1 MPLSKAHTLTGA
13 EIKCWHLRD
22 AHLTDYNTLTH
33 IFHSHSHKQM
43 NVSHIIILAL
53 LIMCPALSSGQGTF
67 TIMSYNIEN
76 AFDTI
81 HDEGKNDYE
90 FLTGGVRHWSTYRL
104 FKKLRSVGKVIAAAN
119 EQKPTDLIALC
130 EVENENVM
138 DCLTKKTPLTNM
150 GYRYVMTS
158 SQDER
163 GIDVALLYSPF
174 TFHLISHSSI
184 YVSTEKKK
192 TRDILHVTGTILSGD
207 TIDAY
212 VVHMPSK
219 LGGKE
224 SEELSI
230 HATGILIQ
238 HIDSVSA
245 KRTHPNVILMGDFNA
260 DDDAKQIKML
270 TRKGLLTNITRRLT
284 PGTYYFQGKWSC
296 IDHIL
301 TRTTS
306 ITHMRSR
313 VLALPFLLEEDE
325 LRRTKKP
332 YRTFLG
338 PAYHGGVS
346 DHLPL
351 VSTFSL
357 P

>member
-1 MPLSKAHTLTGA
+1 MKA
-13 EIKCWHLRD
+13 
-22 AHLTDYNTLTH
+22 
-33 IFHSHSHKQM
+33 
-43 NVSHIIILAL
+43 SHIILLASI
-53 LIMCPALSSGQGTF
+53 IMCPALLSGQGTF

-90 FLTGGVRHWSTYRL
+90 FLIGGVRHWNSYRL

-119 EQKPTDLIALC
+119 EQRPADLIGLC

-138 DCLTKKTPLTNM
+138 NCLTQKTPLANL

-174 TFHLISHSSI
+174 TFHLICHSSI
-184 YVSTEKKK
+184 YVSTAKKK
-192 TRDILHVTGTILSGD
+192 TRDILHVAGTISSGD

-212 VVHMPSK
+212 VVHLPSK
-219 LGGKE
+219 LGGRA

-230 HATGILIQ
+230 HAAGIMIQ

-245 KRTHPNVILMGDFNA
+245 KRAHPNIIVMGDFNA
-260 DDDAKQIKML
+260 DDDAKQLKML
-270 TRKGLLTNITRRLT
+270 ARNSRLTNITRHLT

-301 TRTTS
+301 ARTTS
-306 ITHMRSR
+306 ITHMGSR
-313 VLALPFLLEEDE
+313 VLAMPFLLEEDE
-325 LRRTKKP
+325 VRRTKKP

-338 PAYHGGVS
+338 PAYRGGVS

-351 VSTFSL
+351 VATFSL